1 VTLDEISIILVY
13 SAMAV
18 YAIAFIA
25 YAIDLARRSAA
36 ATRAADL
43 VGVAP
48 SVSAPAVV
56 AGGRAATSVGSAT
69 DATTA
74 SVPESSGTVAIERAV
89 PSAGEA
95 EVTDTGP
102 ATPAAPRKLGAGAS
116 GATVASIAYGRSPAL
131 RVGVAMTVIAWVLH
145 LSADVTRGLAAGRVP
160 WANMYEFALTGTLVI
175 TTVYLLVL
183 VVAKHDLRFLG
194 TFVTGLVLVLLGM
207 ATVNFYV
214 SVVPLPPALQ
224 SAWLVIH
231 VFVATSATGFL
242 ALGFALSVVQL
253 MQSRRESIAA
263 SAKAVKQNF
272 LATLPDSATLENL
285 AYRVIIV
292 GFILWTFTLMAG
304 AIWAEAAWGRYWGWD
319 TKEVWTFII
328 WVVYAGYIHARATRG
343 WRGSRSAWLAIIGFS
358 TVLFSFTVVNLFFKG
373 LHAYSGL

>member
-18 YAIAFIA
+18 YALAFIA
-25 YAIDLARRSAA
+25 YAIDLSRRSAA
-36 ATRAADL
+36 ATKAADAMKA
-43 VGVAP
+43 GQ
-48 SVSAPAVV
+48 SAS
-56 AGGRAATSVGSAT
+56 AAA
-69 DATTA
+69 
-74 SVPESSGTVAIERAV
+74 AV
-89 PSAGEA
+89 PVGQAAASGGSDAAVEA
-95 EVTDTGP
+95 AP
-102 ATPAAPRKLGAGAS
+102 ITPAAPVTPAAPAGR
-116 GATVASIAYGRSPAL
+116 GTSIAYGRSPSL
-131 RVGVAMTVIAWVLH
+131 RVGVALTVVAWLLH
-145 LSADVTRGLAAGRVP
+145 LTADLLRGIAAERVP

-194 TFVTGLVLVLLGM
+194 TFVSGLVLVLLGV

-231 VFVATSATGFL
+231 VFVASSATGFL

-253 MQSRRESIAA
+253 MQSRRESIVA
-263 SAKAVKQNF
+263 SAKAAKESF
-272 LATLPDSATLENL
+272 LATMPDSATLENL

-319 TKEVWTFII
+319 TKEVWTFIV
-328 WVVYAGYIHARATRG
+328 WVVFAGYIHARATRG

-358 TVLFSFTVVNLFFKG
+358 TVLFNFTIVNLFFKG

>member
-1 VTLDEISIILVY
+1 MTLDEISIILVY

-36 ATRAADL
+36 ATKAADDAKAA
-43 VGVAP
+43 VAA
-48 SVSAPAVV
+48 SAPA
-56 AGGRAATSVGSAT
+56 
-69 DATTA
+69 
-74 SVPESSGTVAIERAV
+74 
-89 PSAGEA
+89 
-95 EVTDTGP
+95 
-102 ATPAAPRKLGAGAS
+102 PAAAAAAA
-116 GATVASIAYGRSPAL
+116 GATVSSGGAAAGGGAGTLVAAPPARGASVAWGRTPAL
-131 RVGVAMTVIAWVLH
+131 RVAVAMTVVAWLLH
-145 LSADVTRGLAAGRVP
+145 LSADVTRGVAAGRVP

-194 TFVTGLVLVLLGM
+194 TFVTGLVLVLLGI

-231 VFVATSATGFL
+231 VFVATSAVGFL

-253 MQSRRESIAA
+253 MQARRESFAA

-285 AYRVIIV
+285 AYRVIII

-358 TVLFSFTVVNLFFKG
+358 AVLFNFTVVNLFFKG

>member
-18 YAIAFIA
+18 YALAFIA
-25 YAIDLARRSAA
+25 YAIDLARRSAVA
-36 ATRAADL
+36 AKAADD
-43 VGVAP
+43 AKAA
-48 SVSAPAVV
+48 SVEASGAAAADA
-56 AGGRAATSVGSAT
+56 AGGGTIVAAPPKRAATV
-69 DATTA
+69 
-74 SVPESSGTVAIERAV
+74 
-89 PSAGEA
+89 
-95 EVTDTGP
+95 
-102 ATPAAPRKLGAGAS
+102 
-116 GATVASIAYGRSPAL
+116 AYGRSPSL
-131 RVGVAMTVIAWVLH
+131 RVAVALTVVAWLLH
-145 LSADVTRGLAAGRVP
+145 LAADVTRGLAAGRVP
-160 WANMYEFALTGTLVI
+160 WANMYEFALTGTLII
-175 TTVYLLVL
+175 TSVYLLVL
-183 VVAKHDLRFLG
+183 VVSKHDLRFLG
-194 TFVTGLVLVLLGM
+194 TFVTGLVLVLLGI

-231 VFVATSATGFL
+231 VFVATSAVGFL

-253 MQSRRESIAA
+253 MQARRESIAA
-263 SAKAVKQNF
+263 SGRAAKQSF

-285 AYRVIIV
+285 AYRVIII

-358 TVLFSFTVVNLFFKG
+358 TVLFNFTIVNLFFKG

>member
-1 VTLDEISIILVY
+1 MPSLDELSVLCVY

-25 YAIDLARRSAA
+25 YSIDLAKRGAAAAKAADAAADADDTAAVGAGERVGVLQAAAARAAQGGAVAAAGAGAGTSAVEASVDAPAPRRS
-36 ATRAADL
+36 RWK
-43 VGVAP
+43 
-48 SVSAPAVV
+48 S
-56 AGGRAATSVGSAT
+56 
-69 DATTA
+69 
-74 SVPESSGTVAIERAV
+74 
-89 PSAGEA
+89 
-95 EVTDTGP
+95 
-102 ATPAAPRKLGAGAS
+102 AGAS
-116 GATVASIAYGRSPAL
+116 GASVDYGRSPAL
-131 RVGVAMTVIAWVLH
+131 RVAVAMTVIAWLLH
-145 LSADVTRGLAAGRVP
+145 LSADVLRGLAAGRVP

-175 TTVYLLVL
+175 TTVYLVVL
-183 VVAKHDLRFLG
+183 LVAKHDLRFLG
-194 TFVTGLVLVLLGM
+194 TFVTGLVLVLLGV

-231 VFVATSATGFL
+231 VFVATTSVGFF
-242 ALGFALSVVQL
+242 ALSFALSVVQL
-253 MQSRRESIAA
+253 MQSRREQLAATAA
-263 SAKAVKQNF
+263 SVKSSF
-272 LATLPDSATLENL
+272 LATLPDSVTLENL
-285 AYRVIIV
+285 AYRVTII

-304 AIWAEAAWGRYWGWD
+304 AIWAEKAWGRYWGWD

-358 TVLFSFTVVNLFFKG
+358 TVLFNFTVVNLFFKG

>member
-36 ATRAADL
+36 ATKAADEMKVAVK
-43 VGVAP
+43 VGA
-48 SVSAPAVV
+48 
-56 AGGRAATSVGSAT
+56 AGI
-69 DATTA
+69 D
-74 SVPESSGTVAIERAV
+74 
-89 PSAGEA
+89 AGEA
-95 EVTDTGP
+95 TP
-102 ATPAAPRKLGAGAS
+102 ATPVAPVKAGAS
-116 GATVASIAYGRSPAL
+116 VAYGRSPVL
-131 RVGVAMTVIAWVLH
+131 RVGVAMTVVAWVLH
-145 LSADVTRGLAAGRVP
+145 LSADVTRGLAAERVP

-175 TTVYLLVL
+175 TTVYLLVI

-194 TFVTGLVLVLLGM
+194 TFVTGLVLVLLGI

-231 VFVATSATGFL
+231 VFVATSAVGFL

-253 MQSRRESIAA
+253 LQSRRESLAA
-263 SAKAVKQNF
+263 SAKAVKQSF

-285 AYRVIIV
+285 AYRVIII

-304 AIWAEAAWGRYWGWD
+304 AIWAESAWGRYWGWD
-319 TKEVWTFII
+319 TKEVWTFVI

-358 TVLFSFTVVNLFFKG
+358 TVLFNFTVVNLFFKG